1 MFFTIN
7 SFASSMLDS
16 SYNSVD
22 LAYASSSGEFN
33 SSQTEAT
40 ITLNPKYHNFV
51 FSYSIANTD
60 FDEVEFGLEGN
71 NISSENN
78 NFRLGYV
85 FDFVDSHL
93 MPFISI
99 GTISGKGF
107 AEINLLDADTV
118 SIGFLTRIL
127 IGENSVL
134 SFNYEHIEIDKLELS
149 SPYSEPNL
157 REALNT
163 IANNPLNDSQFD
175 SVKAATKDKASILG
189 VSYEYHFNDN
199 LSYTLGLSMDYV
211 ADISTIK
218 LSGKY
223 KF

>member
-1 MFFTIN
+1 MKIVTLIFFLFFTIN

-22 LAYASSSGEFN
+22 LAYSSSSGEFN

-40 ITLNPKYHNFV
+40 ITLKPEYHNFV

-99 GTISGKGF
+99 GTISEDVF
-107 AEINLLDADTV
+107 
-118 SIGFLTRIL
+118 S
-127 IGENSVL
+127 
-134 SFNYEHIEIDKLELS
+134 
-149 SPYSEPNL
+149 
-157 REALNT
+157 
-163 IANNPLNDSQFD
+163 
-175 SVKAATKDKASILG
+175 
-189 VSYEYHFNDN
+189 
-199 LSYTLGLSMDYV
+199 
-211 ADISTIK
+211 
-218 LSGKY
+218 
-223 KF
+223 